1 MKPIVIFQNCEV
13 ESAGLIDDYLAERSL
28 PAVTVRTFAG
38 AEFPK
43 AKDVAAAVVL
53 GTPVSVWEYAR
64 HDYLK
69 RLFAF
74 MSKAVR
80 FDLPLLGIC
89 FGGQMLARVLGARV
103 ERNPQR
109 EIGIYP
115 VRLTEQGV
123 ADPLFRGFPP
133 TLEVFQ
139 WHGDTFRVP
148 HGANFL
154 AEGDTCRNQAFR
166 KNRAVAIQFH
176 VEARPDEIPVWCD
189 TYAAELAEER
199 LTKEQ
204 IVSAFLQRQEQLR
217 QLTFRLMDNFLAR

>member
-38 AEFPK
+38 ASFPR
-43 AKDVAAAVVL
+43 ANDLAAAVVL
-53 GTPVSVWEYAR
+53 GTPVSVREYAEYD
-64 HDYLK
+64 HLK

-74 MSKAVR
+74 MSEAVR

-115 VRLTEQGV
+115 IRLTEAGV
-123 ADPLFRGFPP
+123 DDPLFRGFPP

-148 HGANFL
+148 HGAVLL

-176 VEARPDEIPVWCD
+176 VEARPEEVPAWCD
-189 TYAAELAEER
+189 AYAGELAEEG
-199 LTKEQ
+199 LTKKQ
-204 IVSAFLQRQEQLR
+204 IVSAFLERQEQLR
-217 QLTFRLMDNFLAR
+217 RLAFALMDNFLV